1 MDGVKAVTRQ
11 YVIRYFGVDGSGELE
26 RLVGAILC
34 GLKLRLGH
42 HGRHAPVLAW
52 PSPPFPAEPPRQA
65 WRLLVATRRPKIPQ
79 CPRKSWSPGW

>member
-65 WRLLVATRRPKIPQ
+65 WRLLVATRRPEIPQ